1 MFDELFPQ
9 ASEAALEARLNR
21 PPEAQ
26 APRFSTWGMLSAAPK
41 GLAAGAAQAIG
52 STADMLGAYGSVMGS
67 IGGGSMFTLPTEE
80 ERKQQQ
86 EATDKLLAGGP
97 DYMSESGRLF
107 RDVAKDYTPDP
118 VTTHAA
124 EGAVFNL
131 FRMGSKAIT
140 AAATMGNIPGA
151 IVAGAEEGFTMADEL
166 AGQGVDIGTRTQ
178 VGAVNAVMNA
188 AAFALPAAGKTW
200 IQTAAL
206 ALVGGPVSFV
216 TQQAAT
222 REILQA
228 ADYTRQAEQYDP
240 FDPLGLA
247 LSIILPLGFGA
258 LAMRGSKGAK
268 PAIHP
273 PEDIVDAARVSL
285 VRQHMDATNP
295 APGDLASA
303 DAHVKAYTQ
312 AMEQMAAGERVN
324 VVDVAPRSD
333 QYEPNGAVE
342 LDKPVSIGT
351 GREQRTVTYTLRDD
365 GRLIRTIKYPGE
377 DPTVDFQ
384 VNDKSG
390 EDIGWVSSEGYGKG
404 DYYPGQFTPDAAIK
418 HAKADAEGMGY
429 TVNNISP
436 ITEWSAGLNKALG
449 EMLDVPE
456 VVAVRAAEA
465 MAARVKTIMDTRGS
479 GSRFHG
485 TGRAIEALS
494 NEYAISGDSRN
505 IYGQGFYT
513 TDAVDISA
521 GYMKKGGKDA
531 ALYLVDESPVNL
543 YDMEKPI
550 TPEIQQI
557 LDDNFGDLLPARN
570 YETDEPLKNLREIYD
585 EFRRQSSY
593 EGLTRDDVQD
603 VFDGVRYRMEE
614 LGYRGFEH
622 IGGGNTGKKSH
633 AVKIF
638 WHPEDDIKITPAAL
652 NDYVSEAQAK
662 AADTGSQ
669 PVPIAGGAPA
679 AAETAPPKAAD
690 GQPANPLETRLAD
703 IEARNPA
710 ALDAEIATDFDD
722 AGRPTE
728 RMTVREYL
736 DQIKREALAD
746 TQDANLLEV
755 AANCFLSGGL

>member
-9 ASEAALEARLNR
+9 ASEVALEARLNR
-21 PPEAQ
+21 PPETQ
-26 APRFSTWGMLSAAPK
+26 APKFSTWGMLSAAPK

-67 IGGGSMFTLPTEE
+67 TGGSAGGMFATQTPE

-86 EATDKLLAGGP
+86 DATDKLMSGGP
-97 DYMSESGRLF
+97 DYMSDSGRLF

-131 FRMGSKAIT
+131 FRMGGKAIT
-140 AAATMGNIPGA
+140 AAATLGNIPGA

-200 IQTAAL
+200 MQTGAL

-228 ADYTRQAEQYDP
+228 ADYSKQAEQYDP

-247 LSIILPLGFGA
+247 LSTILPLGFGA

-312 AMEQMAAGERVN
+312 AMEQLAAGERVSVEVPENIASRAAETMAERLAWIGKTVDKVPSIADFMAARGMAIADDVEIVAPKGNPFIAWLKSAGGVAWDQKVDIVGERGVRGNYAGIFTKRGQQLDTLVQSAVEAGYLTRADVEN
-324 VVDVAPRSD
+324 VNDTGGTRALSELIRRATTGEKIPTAETAQAGRIDEAQGRADADAADFIERELQALGVDTTAARGSPEILSAYLDDNRQALVNRKLADIDAETARERAETGEAFNLSPKEIDAQSRIALANELDENAAYDAAVGAYDQADYLNRIEEIIRNAPRSRETP
-333 QYEPNGAVE
+333 QSGA
-342 LDKPVSIGT
+342 SAAA
-351 GREQRTVTYTLRDD
+351 D
-365 GRLIRTIKYPGE
+365 GRLP
-377 DPTVDFQ
+377 Q
-384 VNDKSG
+384 
-390 EDIGWVSSEGYGKG
+390 G
-404 DYYPGQFTPDAAIK
+404 DGQAT
-418 HAKADAEGMGY
+418 
-429 TVNNISP
+429 
-436 ITEWSAGLNKALG
+436 
-449 EMLDVPE
+449 
-456 VVAVRAAEA
+456 
-465 MAARVKTIMDTRGS
+465 
-479 GSRFHG
+479 
-485 TGRAIEALS
+485 
-494 NEYAISGDSRN
+494 
-505 IYGQGFYT
+505 
-513 TDAVDISA
+513 
-521 GYMKKGGKDA
+521 
-531 ALYLVDESPVNL
+531 
-543 YDMEKPI
+543 
-550 TPEIQQI
+550 
-557 LDDNFGDLLPARN
+557 
-570 YETDEPLKNLREIYD
+570 
-585 EFRRQSSY
+585 
-593 EGLTRDDVQD
+593 
-603 VFDGVRYRMEE
+603 
-614 LGYRGFEH
+614 
-622 IGGGNTGKKSH
+622 
-633 AVKIF
+633 
-638 WHPEDDIKITPAAL
+638 
-652 NDYVSEAQAK
+652 
-662 AADTGSQ
+662 AAD
-669 PVPIAGGAPA
+669 PA
-679 AAETAPPKAAD
+679 TQASPTEA
-690 GQPANPLETRLAD
+690 RLAA

-736 DQIKREALAD
+736 DQVKREALAD
-746 TQDANLLEV
+746 TQDAGLLEV